1 MAKAK
6 AKDDAPAMVEIRAT
20 LKLPGAHLFTS
31 AGKICGSETVEVPEA
46 EAQAAVEI
54 GVAEIVT
61 TKAAETP
68 SSPTN
73 TTEAADAT
81 GDN

>member
-6 AKDDAPAMVEIRAT
+6 QSEKEPMVTIRPT
-20 LKLPGAHLFTS
+20 LKNPGAHLFTS
-31 AGKICGSETVEVPEA
+31 AGKVCAGETVEVPEA
-46 EAQAAVEI
+46 EAEAAVEI
-54 GVAEIVT
+54 GAAEIVT

-68 SSPTN
+68 PSPTN
-73 TTEAADAT
+73 TDEAADAT